1 MSGYFLTACLFV
13 VALGFEV
20 SFRRSWNLSRNSDL
34 LGPAQRLAVRRRAF
48 WPAGCGLICML
59 LGWIV
64 LHFVQDK
71 LIVSVTINLTMLSA
85 CFLAGS
91 FIGGMAGTLN
101 RV

>member
-1 MSGYFLTACLFV
+1 MSGYFLTACLIV
-13 VALGFEV
+13 VALSFEV
-20 SFRRSWNLSRNSDL
+20 SFRRSWNLSRNSEL
-34 LGPAQRLAVRRRAF
+34 LGPAQRLAVRRRAM

-71 LIVSVTINLTMLSA
+71 LVLSVTGSLMMLSA
-85 CFLAGS
+85 SFFTGS
-91 FIGGMAGTLN
+91 FIGFMAGTVN